1 VDHWAGRDDE
11 LERLLGVQT
20 ADRSG
25 VPMPVTV
32 LTGFL
37 GAGKTTL
44 VNRILSEE
52 HGLRIAVL
60 VNDFGEIDVDGELIV
75 GVAAQKVS
83 LANGCVCCE
92 VRDDLLAVIGAILLS
107 EAEIDAIVLA
117 LARPGVFPVGRGHDV
132 EVTEFDFRDNGGVVY
147 DQNGSGSS
155 TGSART
161 PRTAHRPT
169 GWTGTGARW
178 SGPGTVARRCWTPS
192 TPRT

>member
-11 LERLLGVQT
+11 LERMLGVQT

-44 VNRILSEE
+44 VNRMLSEE

-60 VNDFGEIDVDGELIV
+60 VNDFGEVDVDSELIV
-75 GVAAQKVS
+75 GIAAQKVS

-92 VRDDLLAVIGAILLS
+92 VRDDLLTVIDVLLASGAG
-107 EAEIDAIVLA
+107 IDAIVLEA
-117 LARPGVFPVGRGHDV
+117 SGVAEPLTIARTFVDASYQ
-132 EVTEFDFRDNGGVVY
+132 GGFAWM
-147 DQNGSGSS
+147 GSS
-155 TGSART
+155 RSSMPSSCR
-161 PRTAHRPT
+161 HRLPI
-169 GWTGTGARW
+169 R
-178 SGPGTVARRCWTPS
+178 
-192 TPRT
+192 